1 MPDALMAKTIPVLD
15 EETWNRYVQAVESIK
30 EQIRIV
36 TDESD
41 ALAELR
47 DALLPKLMS
56 GEIDVSK
63 VDLTQLNNHLAE
75 TLRPFGCHIPAIQKR
90 GGPHPC
96 EPPRAPGYRVIRL
109 TGTTPLL
116 PK

>member
-15 EETWNRYVQAVESIK
+15 EEAWNRYVQAVESIK

-75 TLRPFGCHIPAIQKR
+75 TLRPFGCHIPATQKR

-96 EPPRAPGYRVIRL
+96 EPPRSPILQVTAT